1 MSAVLFIFSG
11 FLGFAVALVQLAFFN
26 ATLWQG
32 SVTYLNVTLAALLAF
47 GILTLMRQRFPAS
60 FAA

>member
-1 MSAVLFIFSG
+1 MSAVLFIFSS
-11 FLGFAVALVQLAFFN
+11 FLGFAAALIQLAFTN

-32 SVTYLNVTLAALLAF
+32 SVTYLNVTFAAALAF
-47 GILTLMRQRFPAS
+47 GILSLVRQRFPAS